1 MKRLTPVLA
10 VIALLLL
17 NACATPMQAEDY
29 SERFTT
35 TWQASDRF
43 TVSYRDNPDSSD
55 KMATELSLL
64 RAAEI
69 ALQHGFHYFVVVS
82 AEDLD
87 EREPVSVPK
96 ARGTTRANPDYHL
109 ASPAATNTIVCFRDR
124 PAGFAYVALF
134 VKASLRASYGLD
146 RASAPI

>member
-1 MKRLTPVLA
+1 
-10 VIALLLL
+10 
-17 NACATPMQAEDY
+17 MQAEDY
-29 SERFTT
+29 SASFTT
-35 TWQASDRF
+35 TWQAPDRF
-43 TVSYRDNPDSSD
+43 TVSYRDNPDSSA
-55 KMATELSLL
+55 KMATELALL

-82 AEDLD
+82 PEDLD
-87 EREPVSVPK
+87 NRGPAA
-96 ARGTTRANPDYHL
+96 ARTARVATRTGSDYHL